1 MVNED
6 SGAVMLRRS
15 MLDYPNTATTFTV
28 NVSNCV
34 QDELSNVHCTSLKVK
49 KNKHVCN

>member
-15 MLDYPNTATTFTV
+15 MLDYPNTATRFTV

-34 QDELSNVHCTSLKVK
+34 QDDLSNVHCTSMKIQ
-49 KNKHVCN
+49 NSKHACN

>member
-6 SGAVMLRRS
+6 SGNVMLRRS
-15 MLDYPNTATTFTV
+15 MLDYPNTASRFTV

-34 QDELSNVHCTSLKVK
+34 QDKVSNVHCTSMKIQIC
-49 KNKHVCN
+49 KHAGN